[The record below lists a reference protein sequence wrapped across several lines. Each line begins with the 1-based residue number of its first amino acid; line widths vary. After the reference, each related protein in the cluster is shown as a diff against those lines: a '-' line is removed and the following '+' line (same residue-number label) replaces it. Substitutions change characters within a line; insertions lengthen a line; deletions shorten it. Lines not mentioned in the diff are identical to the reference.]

1 MKPCKYPY
9 SGRRKK
15 QETPSPIFS
24 ARPIFNQVP
33 IVEEVKVELEVE
45 AVEKII
51 YKESPTARLP
61 NYHNNNNDGK
71 IIKWVKSKKYMGGK
85 VWSKRT

>member
-1 MKPCKYPY
+1 MMPA
-9 SGRRKK
+9 
-15 QETPSPIFS
+15 I
-24 ARPIFNQVP
+24 QV
-33 IVEEVKVELEVE
+33 
-45 AVEKII
+45 VEKVV

-61 NYHNNNNDGK
+61 DYHNNNNDGK